1 MTTEA
6 ELIDK
11 LTLEVKNLDTYLEA
25 DDYTNAVS
33 DAQAETGWTLPQD
46 DSLKVLWLKK
56 RSKRHLFFYL
66 YTESA
71 HKFKYKQIN
80 LQQRWEHYKEAIKAM
95 DEEFVAFQ
103 EDRPDLFGD
112 VEAFHAFGTKIDVGF
127 AYEGQTGK
135 DITYDSVAEVD
146 FSPKEND

>member
-6 ELIDK
+6 ELITTI
-11 LTLEVKNLDTYLEA
+11 TLEVKNLDTYLEA
-25 DDYTNAVS
+25 DDYTNAIS

-46 DSLKVLWLKK
+46 EAIKLFWLKK
-56 RSKRHLFFYL
+56 RTKRHLFFYL

-80 LQQRWEHYKEAIKAM
+80 LQQRFEHYKEAIKGM

-112 VEAFHAFGTKIDVGF
+112 VEPFHAFGTKIDAGF
-127 AYEGQTGK
+127 GYEGQTGK
-135 DITYDSVAEVD
+135 DITYSDAVEVD
-146 FSPKEND
+146 FNPKEND

>member
-1 MTTEA
+1 MTQD
-6 ELIDK
+6 ELAQQ

-25 DDYTNAVS
+25 DDYTNAID
-33 DAQAETGWTLPQD
+33 DAEAETGWTLPQTD
-46 DSLKVLWLKK
+46 GLKLLWLKK
-56 RSKRHLFFYL
+56 RAKRHIFFYL
-66 YTESA
+66 MTESA

-80 LQQRWEHYKEAIKAM
+80 LQQRFEHYKETIKVM
-95 DEEFVAFQ
+95 DEEFLAFQ

-112 VEAFHAFGTKIDVGF
+112 VSPFHAFGTKIDAGF

>member
-1 MTTEA
+1 MTEE

-11 LTLEVKNLDTYLEA
+11 ITEEVKNLDTYLER
-25 DDYTNAVS
+25 DDYVNS
-33 DAQAETGWTLPQD
+33 LGDAQAETGWTLPQD
-46 DSLKVLWLKK
+46 DTLKLLWLKK
-56 RSKRHLFFYL
+56 RAKRHIFFYL

-80 LQQRWEHYKEAIKAM
+80 LQQRFEHYAEILKVM

-112 VEAFHAFGTKIDVGF
+112 VSPFHAFGTKIDAGF

-135 DITYDSVAEVD
+135 DITYSKVNEVD
-146 FSPKEND
+146 FTPKEND

>member
-1 MTTEA
+1 MTEE

-11 LTLEVKNLDTYLEA
+11 LTEEVKNLDTYLER
-25 DDYTNAVS
+25 DDYENALS
-33 DAQAETGWTLPQD
+33 DAQAETGWTLPID
-46 DSLKVLWLKK
+46 DTLKLLWIKK
-56 RSKRHLFFYL
+56 RAKRHIFFYL

-80 LQQRWEHYKEAIKAM
+80 LQQRWEHYKETIAMM

-112 VEAFHAFGTKIDVGF
+112 VEAFHAFGTKVDAGF
-127 AYEGQTGK
+127 AYEGQTGE
-135 DITYDSVAEVD
+135 DITYSEVTEVD
-146 FSPKEND
+146 FNPKEND